1 MPSSNF
7 EKISTFKDRYNAKT
21 AEILPFFGIGTKQT
35 VSYTRTPEGPTLTK
49 FRKMTKIIKANF
61 YVALASSLI
70 SMSPDLIQAVQDPP
84 QFRDPVVQPSKSI
97 DLSPNNAG
105 ESSNLTESSNNPVD
119 VTNTASQSWKT
130 YDISPYTT
138 TVKSTQ
144 NPEQNILDWIL
155 RETGTDVWFGEPM
168 GVLSV
173 GRHSI
178 RCYHTPEIQQ
188 KVSGIVDRFIKTKD
202 MDEVFGLQVITVD
215 NPNWRA
221 KSLRLLTR
229 FETKSPGVEGW
240 LTTKENAAQLF
251 NELRKRSDFSM
262 PIAPTL
268 ISESGQ
274 PKQVIQLQPLNYF
287 RSIIFDNR
295 SYPAFRVE
303 TARIDEGFSIKLSAL
318 RSKDGKLMDAELV
331 CSVDQV
337 EQFRNVN
344 VDVPGPNGSA
354 QTHPISVPQLSSWR
368 LKERFRWPT
377 DRVLILSVGVV
388 AAPNRKM
395 QPSLNLTNVF
405 EPNRR
410 RADALLFLDSKGIYK
425 RGQTPRSANGLT
437 PVPQRR

>member
-1 MPSSNF
+1 MTQSL
-7 EKISTFKDRYNAKT
+7 AK
-21 AEILPFFGIGTKQT
+21 L
-35 VSYTRTPEGPTLTK
+35 
-49 FRKMTKIIKANF
+49 RKMAESIKTNF
-61 YVALASSLI
+61 FVALVAYLFAST
-70 SMSPDLIQAVQDPP
+70 PNFVEAVQTEP
-84 QFRDPVVQPSKSI
+84 QFRDPVTQGGKQI
-97 DLSPNNAG
+97 DLSPSNAA
-105 ESSNLTESSNNPVD
+105 ENSNVAEGSNTPVE
-119 VTNTASQSWKT
+119 VSNTANQTWKT
-130 YDISPYTT
+130 YDISGYTT
-138 TVKSTQ
+138 TVKSSPT
-144 NPEQNILDWIL
+144 PEKNILDWIL
-155 RETGTDVWFGEPM
+155 RETGTEVWFGEPM

-178 RCYHTPEIQQ
+178 RCYHTAEIQQ
-188 KVSGIVDRFIKTKD
+188 KVSSIVDRFIKTKD

-262 PIAPTL
+262 PISPTL
-268 ISESGQ
+268 ITESGQ
-274 PKQVIQLQPLNYF
+274 PKKVFQLQPLNYF

-295 SYPAFRVE
+295 AYPAFRVE
-303 TARIDEGFSIKLSAL
+303 TARIDEGFSIELSSL
-318 RSKDGKLMDAELV
+318 RSIDGKLMDAELV

-344 VDVPGPNGSA
+344 VDVPAPNGTT

-388 AAPNRKM
+388 AAPNRKT
-395 QPSLNLTNVF
+395 QPSLNLNNVF

-410 RADALLFLDSKGIYK
+410 RADALLFVDCKGIYK
-425 RGQTPRSANGLT
+425 RGQTPRSASGLT

>member
-1 MPSSNF
+1 
-7 EKISTFKDRYNAKT
+7 
-21 AEILPFFGIGTKQT
+21 
-35 VSYTRTPEGPTLTK
+35 
-49 FRKMTKIIKANF
+49 MTKNLTANF
-61 YVALASSLI
+61 VAIWIPSLLSFGFSLFASNLYA
-70 SMSPDLIQAVQDPP
+70 IQTTP
-84 QFRDPVVQPSKSI
+84 QFRDPLVQPTNQI
-97 DLSPNNAG
+97 DLSPGNAG
-105 ESSNLTESSNNPVD
+105 KSSDSVETSNATVE
-119 VTNTASQSWKT
+119 VSNTSNQSWKT

-138 TVKSTQ
+138 AVKSTQ
-144 NPEQNILDWIL
+144 NPERNILDWIL
-155 RETGTDVWFGEPM
+155 RETGTEIWFGEPM

-188 KVSGIVDRFIKTKD
+188 KVSNIVNRFIKTKD
-202 MDEVFGLQVITVD
+202 MDEVFGLQVITID

-240 LTTKENAAQLF
+240 LATKENAAQLF

-268 ISESGQ
+268 ITESGQ
-274 PKQVIQLQPLNYF
+274 PKKVVQLQPLNYF

-295 SYPAFRVE
+295 TYPGFRVE
-303 TARIDEGFSIKLSAL
+303 TARIDEGFSIELSSL
-318 RSKDGKLMDAELV
+318 RSNDGKLMDAEIV
-331 CSVDQV
+331 CSVDQI

-344 VDVPGPNGSA
+344 VDVPGPNGSP

-388 AAPNRKM
+388 AAPNRKS
-395 QPSLNLTNVF
+395 QPSLNLKNVF

-410 RADALLFLDSKGIYK
+410 RADALLFMDCKGIYK
-425 RGQTPRSANGLT
+425 RGQTPRSASGLT
-437 PVPQRR
+437 RVPQRR

>member
-1 MPSSNF
+1 M
-7 EKISTFKDRYNAKT
+7 
-21 AEILPFFGIGTKQT
+21 
-35 VSYTRTPEGPTLTK
+35 
-49 FRKMTKIIKANF
+49 
-61 YVALASSLI
+61 
-70 SMSPDLIQAVQDPP
+70 
-84 QFRDPVVQPSKSI
+84 
-97 DLSPNNAG
+97 
-105 ESSNLTESSNNPVD
+105 
-119 VTNTASQSWKT
+119 
-130 YDISPYTT
+130 
-138 TVKSTQ
+138 
-144 NPEQNILDWIL
+144 
-155 RETGTDVWFGEPM
+155 
-168 GVLSV
+168 
-173 GRHSI
+173 
-178 RCYHTPEIQQ
+178 
-188 KVSGIVDRFIKTKD
+188 
-202 MDEVFGLQVITVD
+202 
-215 NPNWRA
+215 
-221 KSLRLLTR
+221 
-229 FETKSPGVEGW
+229 
-240 LTTKENAAQLF
+240 
-251 NELRKRSDFSM
+251 
-262 PIAPTL
+262 
-268 ISESGQ
+268 
-274 PKQVIQLQPLNYF
+274 IQLQPLNYF